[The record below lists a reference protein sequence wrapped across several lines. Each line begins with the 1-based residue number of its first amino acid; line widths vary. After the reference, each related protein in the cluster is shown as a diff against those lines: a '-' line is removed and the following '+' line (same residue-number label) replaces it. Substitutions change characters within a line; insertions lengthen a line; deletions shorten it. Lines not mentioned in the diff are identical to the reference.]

1 MSALTCGVDI
11 GSTNVKVTFVDE
23 HGRAVWTRTVPTP
36 RLPDESG
43 VATDALGLV
52 ALIEEMIIAGWRTH
66 GGSLPLQAIAAAG
79 VGEDGVGVRADLV
92 PTGLALPWF
101 DERAATQ
108 ANDLQRTS
116 RYAAQAG
123 LAIDYSRT
131 AAKWLWLRQNRP
143 ADLLSSAFW
152 VALTDYPAVA
162 WTGRAFMSETLAAR
176 TACYDVYA
184 RCWIEP
190 LLTAASAP
198 TLPPVVP
205 AGTVLG
211 SVRKGPLRESG
222 AASTATVVVAGGHDH
237 PIAAATIR
245 RLHPDALVDSMGT
258 ANLVYG
264 ETRDVAE
271 PRLDPYVAFSVPP
284 MGNAG
289 VSCLGVFE
297 LAAAI
302 QSLRGTTNLVP
313 RLLALKRI
321 TGVPRD
327 RPIPIPGSYELLARS
342 GDEPTEVDVRA
353 ALEAATFYAWRM
365 FDEILAAG
373 AKPAPIFATGGW
385 ARSHALIEL
394 RASIFGQPV
403 IVVDE
408 PELTAIGAALIAA
421 QGATGVALPFGEG
434 LNLQKIEPVAD
445 WIEPYAGLYQDY
457 RARLDAA
464 TAQRSVTSNCEEL
477 RQGRAHQEPAL
488 TQHNPS
494 YEGASIS

>member
-1 MSALTCGVDI
+1 MPENEIRAMIGEIAVVTRSTSRVFREEVFAMSALSCGVDI
-11 GSTNVKVTFVDE
+11 GSTNVKVTLVDE
-23 HGRAVWTRTVPTP
+23 CGHAVWTKAVPTP
-36 RLPDESG
+36 RLPDNGG

-52 ALIEEMIIAGWRTH
+52 AMIEEMIVAGWRLH
-66 GGSLPLQAIAAAG
+66 GRSLPLRAIAAAG
-79 VGEDGVGVRADLV
+79 VGEDGVGVRADLT

-101 DERAATQ
+101 DERAAAQ

-131 AAKWLWLRQNRP
+131 AAKWLWLSQNRP

-190 LLTAASAP
+190 LLTAAGAP
-198 TLPPVVP
+198 MLPPVVP

-211 SVRKGPLRESG
+211 NVRKGPLRESG
-222 AASTATVVVAGGHDH
+222 AASTATIVTAGGHDH

-264 ETRDVAE
+264 ETTEVTE
-271 PRLDPYVAFSVPP
+271 PKLDPYLAFSVPS

-289 VSCLGVFE
+289 LSCLGVFE

-302 QSLRGTTNLVP
+302 QPLRRPTDLVQ
-313 RLLALKRI
+313 RLLASERI
-321 TGVPRD
+321 TGSPRH
-327 RPIPIPGSYELLARS
+327 RPMPIPGSNELRLRS

-353 ALEAATFYAWRM
+353 VLEAASFYARRM
-365 FDEILAAG
+365 FDEILAMG
-373 AKPAPIFATGGW
+373 TKPAPIFAIGGW
-385 ARSHALIEL
+385 ARSHAFVEL
-394 RASIFGQPV
+394 RASIFGQQL

-421 QGATGVALPFGEG
+421 QGATGVAAPFGQG
-434 LNLQKIEPVAD
+434 LNLRKIEPVAA
-445 WIEPYAGLYQDY
+445 WIEPYAELYQDY
-457 RARLDAA
+457 RARLDA
-464 TAQRSVTSNCEEL
+464 TK
-477 RQGRAHQEPAL
+477 AH
-488 TQHNPS
+488 
-494 YEGASIS
+494 

>member
-1 MSALTCGVDI
+1 MSALSCGVDI
-11 GSTNVKVTFVDE
+11 GSTNVKVTLVDE
-23 HGRAVWTRTVPTP
+23 CGHAVWTKAVPTP
-36 RLPDESG
+36 RLPDEGG

-52 ALIEEMIIAGWRTH
+52 AMIEEMIVTGWRMH
-66 GGSLPLQAIAAAG
+66 GRSLPLRAIAAAG
-79 VGEDGVGVRADLV
+79 VGEDGVGVRADLT

-116 RYAAQAG
+116 HYAAQAG

-162 WTGRAFMSETLAAR
+162 WTGRVFMSETLAAR
-176 TACYDVYA
+176 TACYEVYE

-190 LLTAASAP
+190 LLTAAGAP
-198 TLPPVVP
+198 RLPPVVP
-205 AGTVLG
+205 AGTVVG
-211 SVRKGPLRESG
+211 GVRKGPLRESG
-222 AASTATVVVAGGHDH
+222 AASTATVVTAGGHDH

-264 ETRDVAE
+264 ETTEVAE
-271 PRLDPYVAFSVPP
+271 PRLDPYLAFSVPP

-289 VSCLGVFE
+289 LSCLGVFE

-302 QSLRGTTNLVP
+302 EPLCRPTDLVQ
-313 RLLALKRI
+313 RLLASDRI
-321 TGVPRD
+321 SGSPRD
-327 RPIPIPGSYELLARS
+327 RPMPIPGSSKLLVRS
-342 GDEPTEVDVRA
+342 ADEPTELDVRA
-353 ALEAATFYAWRM
+353 VLEAGTFYARRM
-365 FDEILAAG
+365 FDAILAAG

-385 ARSHALIEL
+385 ARSHAFIEL

-434 LNLQKIEPVAD
+434 LDLRKIEPVTV

-457 RARLDAA
+457 RARLDA
-464 TAQRSVTSNCEEL
+464 VT
-477 RQGRAHQEPAL
+477 
-488 TQHNPS
+488 TQ
-494 YEGASIS
+494 

>member
-1 MSALTCGVDI
+1 MSALSCGIDI
-11 GSTNVKVTFVDE
+11 GSTNVKVTLVDE
-23 HGRAVWTRTVPTP
+23 CGHAVWTKAVPTP
-36 RLPDESG
+36 RLPDNGG

-52 ALIEEMIIAGWRTH
+52 AMIEEMIVAGWRLH
-66 GGSLPLQAIAAAG
+66 GRSLPLRAIAAAG
-79 VGEDGVGVRADLV
+79 VGEDGVGVRADLT

-108 ANDLQRTS
+108 ANDLQRAS

-123 LAIDYSRT
+123 LPIDYSRT

-143 ADLLSSAFW
+143 ADLLSSTFW
-152 VALTDYPAVA
+152 IALTDYPAVA

-190 LLTAASAP
+190 LLAAAGAP
-198 TLPPVVP
+198 MLPPVVP

-211 SVRKGPLRESG
+211 NVRKGPLRESG
-222 AASTATVVVAGGHDH
+222 AASTATIVTAGGHDH
-237 PIAAATIR
+237 PVAAATIR

-264 ETRDVAE
+264 ETTEITE
-271 PRLDPYVAFSVPP
+271 PRLDPYLAFSVPS
-284 MGNAG
+284 MGDAG
-289 VSCLGVFE
+289 LSCLGVFA

-302 QSLRGTTNLVP
+302 QPLRRPADLVQRVLASERIPGIP
-313 RLLALKRI
+313 RERSM
-321 TGVPRD
+321 
-327 RPIPIPGSYELLARS
+327 PIPGSSELLVRS
-342 GDEPTEVDVRA
+342 DHEPTEVDVRGV
-353 ALEAATFYAWRM
+353 LEAATFYARRM
-365 FDEILAAG
+365 FEGILATG

-394 RASIFGQPV
+394 RASIFGQPL

-421 QGATGVALPFGEG
+421 QSATGVAAPFAQG
-434 LNLQKIEPVAD
+434 LNLRKIEPVAA
-445 WIEPYAGLYQDY
+445 WIEPYAELYQDY
-457 RARLDAA
+457 RARLDA
-464 TAQRSVTSNCEEL
+464 
-477 RQGRAHQEPAL
+477 
-488 TQHNPS
+488 
-494 YEGASIS
+494 I

>member
-1 MSALTCGVDI
+1 MSALTCGIDI
-11 GSTNVKVTFVDE
+11 GSTNVKVTLMDE
-23 HGRAVWTRTVPTP
+23 HARAVWTRTVPTP

-52 ALIEEMIIAGWRTH
+52 AMIEDMIIAGWRTQ
-66 GGSLPLQAIAAAG
+66 GGSLPLQAIAAVG
-79 VGEDGVGVRADLV
+79 VGEDGVGIRADLA

-101 DERAATQ
+101 DERAAMQ
-108 ANDLQRTS
+108 ASDLQRAS
-116 RYAAQAG
+116 PYAAQAG
-123 LAIDYSRT
+123 LAIDSSRT

-143 ADLLSSAFW
+143 SDLLSAAFW
-152 VALTDYPAVA
+152 IALTDYPAVT

-176 TACYDVYA
+176 TGCYDVYA

-190 LLTAASAP
+190 LLTASGAP
-198 TLPPVVP
+198 ILPPVVS

-211 SVRKGPLRESG
+211 NVRNGPLRKSG
-222 AASTATVVVAGGHDH
+222 AASRATVVVAGGHDH
-237 PIAAATIR
+237 PMAAATIR

-264 ETRDVAE
+264 ETTKVTE
-271 PRLDPYVAFSVPP
+271 PRRNPYLAFSVPP

-289 VSCLGVFE
+289 LSCLGVFE

-302 QSLRGTTNLVP
+302 QSLRGTTNLVG
-313 RLLALKRI
+313 RWLALERI
-321 TGVPRD
+321 AGLPRH
-327 RPIPIPGSYELLARS
+327 RPMPIPGSGELLARS
-342 GDEPTEVDVRA
+342 GDEPAGADVRT
-353 ALEAATFYAWRM
+353 ALEAATFYARRM

-385 ARSHALIEL
+385 ARSHAFIEL

-421 QGATGVALPFGEG
+421 QGVTGVALPFAEG
-434 LNLQKIEPVAD
+434 LKLQKIEPMAAWV
-445 WIEPYAGLYQDY
+445 EPYDGLYQDY

-464 TAQRSVTSNCEEL
+464 TAQK
-477 RQGRAHQEPAL
+477 
-488 TQHNPS
+488 
-494 YEGASIS
+494 